1 VIIAAVSE
9 YDLRIG
15 VTCYPTFGGSG
26 ILATRLGVEL
36 AKRGH
41 ETHFI
46 TYQRPVAIHGI
57 DYENVYM
64 HHVSVVEYPLFRY
77 PPYTIA
83 LGSEM
88 SRVTERCDLDLLHVH
103 YSIPHDTAA
112 YMSRQITG
120 KPYVVTLHGSDVTIL
135 GSDPA
140 YEPVNTFSV
149 EAADAV
155 TAVSRFMVEEA
166 KNILDIKQE
175 IRMIPNFVDTE
186 LYKPDECVDP
196 ERLESRDIVV
206 GHVSNFRPVKR
217 IDDLIYA
224 MCVVTKKAPGVR
236 LILVGDGPERHRI
249 ERLIDKLDL
258 NHSILLD
265 GYRSD
270 IPERLKCIDT
280 LVLCSE
286 TESAP
291 LTILEAMSSGLPVVA
306 TNVGGI
312 PEIVEHGRNGFL
324 VPLKHPED
332 IAERLLELNADKTKM
347 RRMGERARETVLER
361 YSTDKVVGKY
371 LEVYEKAVSG

>member
-1 VIIAAVSE
+1 MLATVSGK
-9 YDLRIG
+9 DLRIG
-15 VTCYPTFGGSG
+15 ITCYPTFGGSG
-26 ILATRLGVEL
+26 ILATRLGVEI
-36 AKRGH
+36 ARRGH

-57 DYENVYM
+57 DYDNVYI
-64 HHVSVVEYPLFRY
+64 HHVSVVEYPLFKY

-88 SRVTERCDLDLLHVH
+88 SRVTDRHGLDLLHVH
-103 YSIPHDTAA
+103 YSIPHATAA

-140 YEPVNTFSV
+140 YEPVNTYSV

-166 KNILDIKQE
+166 RNSLGIEHE
-175 IRMIPNFVDTE
+175 ITVIPNFVDTE
-186 LYKPDECVDP
+186 LYKPDACIDP
-196 ERLESRDIVV
+196 ERAESRDIVV

-217 IDDLIYA
+217 IEDLIYA
-224 MCVVTKKAPGVR
+224 MCIVTKKAPDAR
-236 LILVGDGPERHRI
+236 LILVGDGPERHGI
-249 ERLIDKLDL
+249 ERLIDKLGL
-258 NHSILLD
+258 RHSVLLD

-270 IPERLKCIDT
+270 VPERLKCLDT

-291 LTILEAMSSGLPVVA
+291 LTVLEAMSSGLPVVA

-312 PEIVEHGRNGFL
+312 PEIVEHGHNGFL

-332 IAERLLELNADKTKM
+332 IAERLLELNADKRKM
-347 RRMGERARETVLER
+347 RLMGERARETVLER
-361 YSTDKVVGKY
+361 FSTDKVVGRY
-371 LEVYEKAVSG
+371 LEVYEKVASG